1 MNSRDIDILA
11 IGGID
16 RDLVLKV
23 PYVPGR
29 DEKVSGEFVGW
40 LSGGPVGNMASAA
53 SRLGLNVHAVCQ
65 VGDDGGEQVVSDYQK
80 WGVNTD
86 LCRVLPGDVTPF
98 TVILIDPTGEKVI
111 IHSAGT
117 PVTYEWDRL
126 EKAMARTKVVFFLPQ
141 TPNFSE
147 LASLA
152 HSQGAKVMTD
162 IEDKGNKAASGLPLL
177 LQEVDIAS
185 FNQFGVRSWTGEE
198 PSREL
203 AQSLLNMG
211 PETILFTLGAE
222 GSIGA
227 DSHQAVDC
235 PGIQVQVADTT
246 GAGDTFHA
254 AFLAS
259 YLRGQDLKHSLPF
272 ANAAGA
278 LSVTAV
284 GPRGHLPTTLEVKDF
299 QAATSG

>member
-1 MNSRDIDILA
+1 
-11 IGGID
+11 
-16 RDLVLKV
+16 
-23 PYVPGR
+23 
-29 DEKVSGEFVGW
+29 
-40 LSGGPVGNMASAA
+40 
-53 SRLGLNVHAVCQ
+53 
-65 VGDDGGEQVVSDYQK
+65 
-80 WGVNTD
+80 
-86 LCRVLPGDVTPF
+86 
-98 TVILIDPTGEKVI
+98 
-111 IHSAGT
+111 
-117 PVTYEWDRL
+117 
-126 EKAMARTKVVFFLPQ
+126 
-141 TPNFSE
+141 
-147 LASLA
+147 
-152 HSQGAKVMTD
+152 MTD
-162 IEDKGNKAASGLPLL
+162 IEDKGNKEASGLPLL